1 MLAAVAGIVSNG
13 DRSMRFIAPTRA
25 AFDRAVLQRP
35 PLAAWNDVGDWI
47 AAECFPSVEELN
59 LGWHSRWRFVEQ
71 TAQLLADG
79 LHYESRIHARGEIAT
94 RADNW
99 HDFFNA
105 LVWRRYTSLKAALNQ
120 RQVAEIAVMGER
132 ERSRAQ
138 CALTHFDE
146 GGVIVVLRDRA
157 LLARW
162 DAHDWRGLFWDARTA
177 WCDGTIRA
185 EVFGHALLE
194 MALVPG
200 KLITGKAIALLGDPA
215 AGADP
220 VTTLAQAID
229 TAAVLNDPQELRA
242 LPISGVPGWHPA
254 NGDAAFYAE
263 AECFRPLRAGRVY
276 PTPLVIA

>member
-1 MLAAVAGIVSNG
+1 
-13 DRSMRFIAPTRA
+13 MRFIAPTRA

-35 PLAAWNDVGDWI
+35 PLAAWSEAREWI
-47 AAECFPSVEELN
+47 AAECFPGVEDLN
-59 LGWHSRWRFVEQ
+59 HGLRAPWRFVEQ
-71 TAQLLADG
+71 TPQLLADG

-105 LVWRRYTSLKAALNQ
+105 LVWRRYAPLKAALNR
-120 RQVAEIAVMGER
+120 RQVAEIALMGDKK
-132 ERSRAQ
+132 RSRAQ

-157 LLARW
+157 LLACW
-162 DAHDWRGLFWDARTA
+162 DAHDWQGLFWGAREA
-177 WCDGTIRA
+177 WRDGTIRA

-200 KLITGKAIALLGDPA
+200 KLITGKAVALLAETD
-215 AGADP
+215 AGTDA
-220 VTTLAQAID
+220 VVTLAQAID

-242 LPISGVPGWHPA
+242 LPISGIPGWHPA

-276 PTPLVIA
+276 PPPLTMA